1 MLSAG
6 DIQKLEQDITDSKG
20 IWLYF
25 DKLPPPEEDA
35 AAKGGKPP
43 AGKPG
48 AKAGGAAEEMKP
60 VNGRAW
66 IDLTQFSDPAQPSQ
80 LLRQRFAVQTVA
92 KPPVEGAE
100 ANPLD
105 NIFE

>member
-1 MLSAG
+1 MGEAASPKNSHDATVEATLTAG
-6 DIQKLEQDITDSKG
+6 EIQKFEQDINDHKG

-25 DKLPPPEEDA
+25 DKLPPAEEDA

-48 AKAGGAAEEMKP
+48 AKPGGAAEEMKP

-66 IDLTQFSDPAQPSQ
+66 IDLTQFSDPTQPTQ
-80 LLRQRFAVQTVA
+80 LVR
-92 KPPVEGAE
+92 
-100 ANPLD
+100 
-105 NIFE
+105 